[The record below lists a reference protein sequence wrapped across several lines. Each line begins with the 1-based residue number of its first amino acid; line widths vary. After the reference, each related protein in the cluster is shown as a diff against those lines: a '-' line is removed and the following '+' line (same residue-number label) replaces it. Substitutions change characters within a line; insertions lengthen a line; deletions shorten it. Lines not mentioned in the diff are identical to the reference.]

1 MYKRYVSNDEISIT
15 SFFPEIALVVEL
27 AIAIQTTNILK
38 EELLKDDFFWEFL
51 QNYIKQYILIINNY
65 TYTSTLYMI

>member
-38 EELLKDDFFWEFL
+38 EELLKDDFF
-51 QNYIKQYILIINNY
+51 
-65 TYTSTLYMI
+65 